1 MIVIPS
7 NHFKKKVAKL
17 SKKIKITLAE
27 RIQLF
32 MSEPHHI
39 TLNNHP
45 LHGSLRSYR
54 SINITGD
61 YRLIYE
67 DYDVGIVRL
76 IDIDTH
82 SKLYSS

>member
-7 NHFKKKVAKL
+7 RHFEKKVAKL
-17 SKKIKITLAE
+17 SKKIKIALAE
-27 RIQLF
+27 RISLF
-32 MSEPHHI
+32 ISEPHHI
-39 TLNNHP
+39 TLNNHQ

-54 SINITGD
+54 SINVTGD

-67 DYDVGIVRL
+67 DYDTNTVRL

-82 SKLYSS
+82 SKLYSG